1 MSNEKILYRI
11 KTKYFIEK
19 LTDFYESETSM
30 YIIFEMKDYDKIMN
44 YLDVRELSTI
54 RKAMLKRGFLKPY
67 KVIKGEK

>member
-1 MSNEKILYRI
+1 
-11 KTKYFIEK
+11 
-19 LTDFYESETSM
+19 
-30 YIIFEMKDYDKIMN
+30 MKDYDKIMN